1 MVTGVETGLQ
11 SDSGGN
17 CKALRVEILLGRN
30 ILQFILKDLC

>member
-1 MVTGVETGLQ
+1 MVTGTQRSLQ

-17 CKALRVEILLGRN
+17 CKAVRMEIFFSRN

>member
-1 MVTGVETGLQ
+1 MVTGAETGLQ

-17 CKALRVEILLGRN
+17 CKAVRVEIFLGRN